1 MQIFI
6 SHSTKDRE
14 IARKFSSFLE
24 SLSTEIEV
32 FCSSDSGAIPVG
44 KDFIQTIVAQLRK
57 CDAFLPL
64 ISENYFHSK
73 FCMIELG
80 FAYSQL
86 QSLNDEKRQQYI
98 YPFCIPPLGGTALSG
113 TPLGNIE
120 AVRIDD
126 VEGYRVILE
135 NIQDFRT
142 GQNKRI
148 REFAND
154 MRRFLLIHT
163 NLFAKANINVF
174 CADNVTIPDR
184 RDYVSY
190 SLLGT
195 ETTFNF
201 NLDPYETGGERPNF
215 ISLVYGFVD
224 KVDFKQF
231 LALNENSCIAF
242 EIDSFTNSLSKI
254 DVEFKFSDNN
264 RILKVFQFPIRYG
277 KNNFTVPLIELQ
289 SEALKEISEICFV
302 IHPCDTV
309 ENEGMIKVCNI
320 RVSTTD

>member
-1 MQIFI
+1 MQVFI

-14 IARKFSSFLE
+14 IALKVSGFLE
-24 SLSTEIEV
+24 SLSNDIEV

-44 KDFIQTIVAQLRK
+44 KNFMKAIVTQLAK

-64 ISENYFHSK
+64 ISENYFSSK

-86 QSLNDEKRQQYI
+86 QGSNEAMNEQYI
-98 YPFCIPPLGGTALSG
+98 YPFYIPPLSANALSG
-113 TPLGNIE
+113 TPLGDIE
-120 AVRIDD
+120 ASRIDD
-126 VEGYRVILE
+126 AEGYRVILE

-148 REFAND
+148 REFTND
-154 MRRFLLIHT
+154 LRRLLLVRT
-163 NLFAKANINVF
+163 DLFAKANIDVF
-174 CADNVTIPDR
+174 CADNVAV
-184 RDYVSY
+184 RDKKDFASY
-190 SLLGT
+190 SLMGA

-201 NLDPYETGGERPNF
+201 NFDPYEIRGERPNF

-224 KVDFKQF
+224 KANFEQF
-231 LALNENSCIAF
+231 LTLNENSCIAF
-242 EIDSFTNSLSKI
+242 EINSFTNSLSKI
-254 DVEFKFSDNN
+254 DLEFRFSDHN
-264 RILKVFQFPIRYG
+264 RNLKTFQFPIHYG

-289 SEALKEISEICFV
+289 SEALKQISEICFV
-302 IHPCDTV
+302 IHPGDTV

-320 RVSTTD
+320 RVSMSD